1 MTSLIGEPQLGYLS
15 SHDIP
20 YFAQGG
26 GHGYSPTL
34 SVIQNAVM
42 VKMERFDSII
52 MNDDMS
58 VTVGGAVRFGS
69 LISALHA
76 AGREMTVGSCICVG
90 STGAMLGGGHGRL
103 QGKHGLTSDAL
114 RSVRMVLW
122 NGTMIE
128 ASETVNSDL
137 FWGLRGAGHNFGVV
151 VESTYETFPQENDGM
166 HYTADMVF
174 TDDSVEGVIEVINSL
189 IPNQDRALAM
199 DLIFFADT
207 TTLEPVLYL
216 NLVYAGPQAEGQ
228 QYADL
233 FASGGSANGTA
244 GTGKAGSNSTAPIT
258 RVSIDASEVPFDR
271 LDNVTAGGTIT
282 AACATG
288 SRQNTYTANLRSF
301 DVSTVR
307 QLYDSYGAF
316 VKANPLAA
324 GSLVLVEI
332 FGQEGVEAKPDN
344 FSAYPNRG
352 FSNALALLEMIYTDD
367 SVANAADT
375 WARQWRDTLAKPD
388 ISGYSQQHV
397 YENYAHGDE
406 PLEAIYG
413 YDEWRK
419 ERLTTLK
426 NEFDPKDNFN
436 GFHNIPLKG
445 GW

>member
-15 SHDIP
+15 SQNIP
-20 YFAQGG
+20 FFAQGG

-34 SVIQNAVM
+34 AVIQNAVM
-42 VKMERFDSII
+42 IKMEHFDKIQ

-58 VTVGGAVRFGS
+58 VTVGGAVRFGA
-69 LISALHA
+69 LISTLYA
-76 AGREMTVGSCICVG
+76 AGRELTVGSCICVG

-137 FWGLRGAGHNFGVV
+137 FWGMRGAGHNFGVV
-151 VESTYETFPQENDGM
+151 VESTYETYPQENNGM

-174 TDDSVEGVIEVINSL
+174 TDDSLESVIEVINSL
-189 IPNQDRALAM
+189 IPNQDPALAM

-207 TTLEPVLYL
+207 TTLAPVLYL
-216 NLVYAGPQAEGQ
+216 NLVYAGPQSEGQ
-228 QYADL
+228 RYADL
-233 FASGGSANGTA
+233 FASANGT
-244 GTGKAGSNSTAPIT
+244 TGSGRAASNSSSHIT

-288 SRQNTYTANLRSF
+288 SRQNTYTANLHSF
-301 DVSTVR
+301 DVPTIR
-307 QLYDSYGAF
+307 QLYDSYGTF

-324 GSLVLVEI
+324 ASLVLFEI
-332 FGQEGVEAKPDN
+332 FGQQGIEAKPDN
-344 FSAYPNRG
+344 YSAYPNRG

-367 SVANAADT
+367 SVGSAADT
-375 WARQWRDTLAKPD
+375 WAHQWRDTFAMPD
-388 ISGYSQQHV
+388 VSGYAQQHV
-397 YENYAHGDE
+397 YEN
-406 PLEAIYG
+406 
-413 YDEWRK
+413 
-419 ERLTTLK
+419 RLK
-426 NEFDPKDNFN
+426 KEFDPKDNFN
-436 GFHNIPLKG
+436 GYHDIPLKG